1 MPEEIVE
8 TPQTGA
14 PEPPN
19 LDMTLEEMAKSEPAI
34 EPSADPITP
43 ESVESD
49 KAPDESLPDSSLVAQ
64 RLQTHVQRYQ
74 AEEQEQSASQKVE
87 ELQKQVELLRT
98 LRGAGF
104 EEQYAEAQSKAGT
117 AKAEDPDLLKE
128 LRAELNTMREGQ
140 AQLQQELEQRQQN
153 ALLQQAQA
161 DVVSWVKDQKEH
173 FPLLNEIGQQALVF
187 QKMQNE
193 HYRTGQY
200 ISEAQAGREVEAEI
214 AAIVERCAPQLGY
227 TKGNVEQRREESVS
241 VGAGAMSMTDPLDLN
256 SMNDE
261 EALEALIT
269 NANKQQR

>member
-1 MPEEIVE
+1 
-8 TPQTGA
+8 
-14 PEPPN
+14 
-19 LDMTLEEMAKSEPAI
+19 
-34 EPSADPITP
+34 
-43 ESVESD
+43 
-49 KAPDESLPDSSLVAQ
+49 
-64 RLQTHVQRYQ
+64 
-74 AEEQEQSASQKVE
+74 
-87 ELQKQVELLRT
+87 
-98 LRGAGF
+98 
-104 EEQYAEAQSKAGT
+104 
-117 AKAEDPDLLKE
+117 
-128 LRAELNTMREGQ
+128 MREGQ